1 MATRT
6 KSRKRSAPSKRR
18 PATKKSPS
26 RRAPAEPRLRTR
38 ASEAARRELGGHG
51 PDAAAV
57 GLLVLAALLT
67 LGLLGDLAGPIGG
80 GLADGVETLIGRA
93 AAALPVVL
101 VVFAVLLFSIR
112 PTQKRALEAEEE
124 GEEPPPEP
132 MPVRVAVGFALIF
145 VASVG
150 FLHLAFDTPSVDG
163 PMGALRD
170 AGGVLGAVFGGSL
183 DAAAGVVGAAIVL
196 SGVALLGVLLAPGV
210 PMRDVMSGVGRGARW
225 AGGQARVG
233 AQRLGTLADPD
244 GDEIDRRDRI

>member
-18 PATKKSPS
+18 PANKQTST

-38 ASEAARRELGGHG
+38 AGEAARRELGGHG
-51 PDAAAV
+51 PDAAAL

-67 LGLLGDLAGPIGG
+67 LGLLGDLAGPIGT
-80 GLADGVETLIGRA
+80 GLADGVETLMGRA

-101 VVFAVLLFSIR
+101 VVFAILLFSIR
-112 PTQKRALEAEEE
+112 PTQKRAIEAEAE

-145 VASVG
+145 VAAVG
-150 FLHLAFDTPSVDG
+150 FLHLAFDTPSIDG
-163 PMGALRD
+163 PMAALRD
-170 AGGVLGAVFGGSL
+170 AGGVLGAVSGGSL

-196 SGVALLGVLLAPGV
+196 GGVFLLGVLL
-210 PMRDVMSGVGRGARW
+210 
-225 AGGQARVG
+225 
-233 AQRLGTLADPD
+233 
-244 GDEIDRRDRI
+244 